1 MNTVLDVIENRVSL
15 RNYSER
21 EITDETLNLLL
32 NAAMRAPTGGN
43 MMMYSII
50 VIKDQKI
57 KDVLAETCDH
67 QPFIAR
73 APVTLLFI
81 ADMQKWHR
89 YFKLSDV
96 DEFEE
101 ARHGSY
107 QNPSISD
114 LIRAN
119 NDAAIAAQ
127 NVVIAAESL
136 GIGSCYI
143 GGIMENY
150 EIHRELLN
158 LEKYQFPTA
167 MLTLGYY
174 KESAKKIKKSRF
186 DSKFIVFENKNKIL
200 SDEEIREMFK
210 EQEKSFSPSNPYDA
224 KNYGQMF
231 YGRKNG
237 SDYMKEIKRSIGV
250 MLKNWTD

>member
-1 MNTVLDVIENRVSL
+1 MNRVLEVIENRVSL
-15 RNYSER
+15 RNYSNR
-21 EITDETLNLLL
+21 EITDETLNQLLS
-32 NAAMRAPTGGN
+32 AAMRAPTGGN

-67 QPFIAR
+67 QPFIAK
-73 APVTLLFI
+73 APITLLFI
-81 ADMQKWHR
+81 ADMEKWHR

-101 ARHGSY
+101 KRHGRY
-107 QNPSISD
+107 ENPSISD

-119 NDAAIAAQ
+119 NDAVIAAQ

-136 GIGSCYI
+136 GMGSCYI

-174 KESAKKIKKSRF
+174 KENAKKIKKSRF
-186 DSKFIVFENKNKIL
+186 DSKYIVFENKNKSL
-200 SDEEIREMFK
+200 SDAEIRDMFK
-210 EQEKSFSPSNPYDA
+210 EQEKSYTVNNPYNA
-224 KNYGQMF
+224 ENYGQMF

-237 SDYMKEIKRSIGV
+237 RII
-250 MLKNWTD
+250 